1 MALCGRLLPLFE
13 EAGVRVI
20 RVGLHAQEDVERRRV
35 AGPYHPAFRELVE
48 SRRFL
53 ARLLPELEKRP
64 PGAYA
69 VRVCP
74 RQLSVATGQR
84 RCNVEALAR
93 RGYAVR
99 FAPDASLAPGRFGV
113 GPQET
118 RNEKGKQAQ

>member
-1 MALCGRLLPLFE
+1 MRPAAPLFE

-53 ARLLPELEKRP
+53 ARLLRSWKSSLPAPMRCGCA
-64 PGAYA
+64 PGS
-69 VRVCP
+69 CP
-74 RQLSVATGQR
+74 WPRGRR
-84 RCNVEALAR
+84 RCNLEALAR

-99 FAPDASLAPGRFGV
+99 FVPDASLAPGRFGV